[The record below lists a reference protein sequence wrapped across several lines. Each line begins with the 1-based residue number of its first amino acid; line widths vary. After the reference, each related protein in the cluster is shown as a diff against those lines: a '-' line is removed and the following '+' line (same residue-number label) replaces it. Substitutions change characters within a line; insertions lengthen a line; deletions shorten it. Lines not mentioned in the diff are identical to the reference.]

1 MSLQGKKILIGLTGG
16 IACYKVVSLIRL
28 LRRER
33 ADTRVVMTR
42 AAGRFVTP
50 LTLETISGNPV
61 AVEMFPDN
69 QYVGPQ
75 HIDLAEWA
83 DLMVVAPATAN
94 FLGKAAAGIADDLL
108 TAIILAGPSTV
119 LVAPAMNPRMWGN
132 RITQRNCATLQKHG
146 FFFVGPGEGEMA
158 CEQSGV
164 GRMAEPQQ
172 IFDGIDGL
180 LGGVAGERF
189 LAGKKILV
197 TAGPTRERLDPV
209 RYLSN
214 FSSGRMG
221 FALAQ
226 AAVLLGAETTLIAG
240 PSSLQPPAG
249 VGYIGIE
256 SAAQLRTAV
265 KRAFKQA
272 DCLLMAAVPADFA
285 PTKVAPQKRKKSN
298 WDGRLSMRPTVD
310 ILQEVAS
317 GRQSSQVV
325 VGFALETENALANAR
340 RKLKDK
346 QLDLLVLNRPGKVTG
361 FESPT
366 NRVTVLIPG
375 KSPDAWPLMSKNRI
389 AVKLLE
395 KIAPML

>member
-69 QYVGPQ
+69 QYVGPH

-108 TAIILAGPSTV
+108 TTIILADPSTV

-132 RITQRNCATLQKHG
+132 PITQRNCATLQKHG

-172 IFDGIDGL
+172 IFDGVDGL
-180 LGGVAGERF
+180 LGGVASERF
-189 LAGKKILV
+189 LAG
-197 TAGPTRERLDPV
+197 R
-209 RYLSN
+209 
-214 FSSGRMG
+214 
-221 FALAQ
+221 
-226 AAVLLGAETTLIAG
+226 
-240 PSSLQPPAG
+240 
-249 VGYIGIE
+249 
-256 SAAQLRTAV
+256 
-265 KRAFKQA
+265 
-272 DCLLMAAVPADFA
+272 
-285 PTKVAPQKRKKSN
+285 
-298 WDGRLSMRPTVD
+298 
-310 ILQEVAS
+310 
-317 GRQSSQVV
+317 
-325 VGFALETENALANAR
+325 
-340 RKLKDK
+340 
-346 QLDLLVLNRPGKVTG
+346 
-361 FESPT
+361 
-366 NRVTVLIPG
+366 
-375 KSPDAWPLMSKNRI
+375 
-389 AVKLLE
+389 
-395 KIAPML
+395 